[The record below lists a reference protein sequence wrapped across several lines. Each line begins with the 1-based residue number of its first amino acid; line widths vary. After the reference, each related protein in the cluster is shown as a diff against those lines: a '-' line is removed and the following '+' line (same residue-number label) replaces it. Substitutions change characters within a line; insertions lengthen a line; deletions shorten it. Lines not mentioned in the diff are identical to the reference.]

1 MKSELLLAKALEFR
15 PPRGQF
21 ERMQIE
27 VETEVDG
34 RFIAEVSSIPGAMV
48 YGDTAEEA
56 ISKVEA
62 LVLRILADRI
72 DSGIASPEL
81 SELFTVSA

>member
-1 MKSELLLAKALEFR
+1 MK
-15 PPRGQF
+15 
-21 ERMQIE
+21 IE

-34 RFIAEVSSIPGAMV
+34 RFIAEVASIPGAMV
-48 YGDTAEEA
+48 YGKTAEEA

-72 DSGIASPEL
+72 DSGVESPEL

>member
-1 MKSELLLAKALEFR
+1 
-15 PPRGQF
+15 
-21 ERMQIE
+21 MQIE

-34 RFIAEVSSIPGAMV
+34 RFIAEVPSIPGAMV
-48 YGDTAEEA
+48 YGKTAEEA

-72 DSGIASPEL
+72 EAGEESPEL
-81 SELFTVSA
+81 ADLFTVSA

>member
-1 MKSELLLAKALEFR
+1 MK
-15 PPRGQF
+15 
-21 ERMQIE
+21 IE

-34 RFIAEVSSIPGAMV
+34 RFIAEVASIPGAMV
-48 YGDTAEEA
+48 YGKTAEEA

-72 DSGIASPEL
+72 DSGVESPEP
-81 SELFTVSA
+81 SELFIVSA

>member
-1 MKSELLLAKALEFR
+1 
-15 PPRGQF
+15 
-21 ERMQIE
+21 MQIE
-27 VETEVDG
+27 VEREVDG
-34 RFIAEVSSIPGAMV
+34 RFIAEVPSIPGAMV
-48 YGDTAEEA
+48 YGKTAEEA

-72 DSGIASPEL
+72 ESGEDSPEL